1 MDGGGTGLDGQICT
15 ILCYPMRDMDMSLI
29 FVTGSPGVGKSS
41 VCRELKIRGEQ
52 AYDTDGDGLAGWYDK
67 SSGQSV
73 AMPSR
78 EVWATPEWQNRH
90 DWHMDRNKVEAIAN
104 TSQRDPV
111 FICGSVA
118 NEVQVWDLFSKVFYL
133 LADEATVRTRLL
145 SRADND
151 FGREEHELA
160 AILGWLRNAEEDY
173 KRFGAEVIDAT
184 RPLKQVVDD
193 IVTLSHREGK

>member
-1 MDGGGTGLDGQICT
+1 
-15 ILCYPMRDMDMSLI
+15 MSLV

-41 VCRELKIRGEQ
+41 VCRELRTRGLE
-52 AYDTDGDGLAGWYDK
+52 AYDTDADGLAGWYDK

-78 EVWATPEWQNRH
+78 EVWATPEWQGQH
-90 DWHMDRNKVEAIAN
+90 DWHIDKNKVEAIAK

-133 LADEATVRTRLL
+133 LSDETTVRARLL

-151 FGREEHELA
+151 FGKEAHELA
-160 AILGWLRNAEEDY
+160 AILGWLRNAEADY
-173 KRFGAEVIDAT
+173 KRFGAEIIDAT
-184 RPLKQVVDD
+184 RPLEQVVDD
-193 IVTLSHREGK
+193 IVSLSHCDGI